1 MVKIRYTKEEKNLI
15 KRQWDDQDNVLIV
28 SGTTN
33 KEMAIRYGL
42 YVAKNKRSFRP
53 SKYIAFYEKDIIDSI
68 AEILFVFD
76 GVDFAHDL
84 YPGSHTS
91 FGRYFKLKSD
101 DPKHGNFMDILGID
115 NKRKTVFVLG
125 KVKYFGPIKN
135 DLKDKNGKKSHFIYG
150 QPRYT
155 TLKLLLSSSLT
166 SQLSGKSDKIAETMH
181 VQPSKA
187 EIKPTYEQE
196 NIIKRFG
203 EGKHLLIRAFAG
215 TGKTS
220 TLRMITQAYPKRR
233 FLYIVFNRAAAE
245 DARKYFSGN
254 VNVRTLHSLAFG
266 FMANRIDM
274 SNLVNNY
281 RIPTIAD
288 ILGINYDYARAVK
301 IIFDEFCYSNRMEID
316 TFDLDAI
323 DSVELSSIVK
333 IGIVSLGKALRY
345 AQQFYQKMETGKIP
359 VTHNFYLKQFQ
370 RLGIADSV
378 QYDAI
383 LLDEAQDSNLITY
396 DIVNMMKGQKV
407 VIGDRHQK
415 IYGFRNS
422 LDISNRFLSDKA
434 EEMPLTYSFRFHEG
448 IASLAN
454 NLLSTF
460 KEESTKIH
468 GTAPHKEVLNH
479 AIITRTNAKIVEV
492 IEGIMK
498 NTNWKTIRDP
508 KELFKLPLSITK
520 LFTNRMI
527 DYTVPSE
534 LFFLDRF
541 KNIDDLENYA
551 KNMNDIEMM
560 SAISIAKHK
569 SSVIEKCFQ
578 KAMTQFSLKDAQVY
592 LTTAH
597 TSKGLEWDEVYLT
610 DDYPNILKEIGKA
623 GGIPRFIY
631 AQNKGTSFEIGQIV
645 EEINL
650 LYVAVTRARESAD
663 LRDIE
668 DGDTLFGGNMS
679 KIIEKTEQNMAIPP
693 DAHKGSK

>member
-1 MVKIRYTKEEKNLI
+1 MIRYTKEAKNLI
-15 KRQWDDQDNVLIV
+15 KRQWDDQDNVIIV
-28 SGTTN
+28 SGIKN
-33 KEMAIRYGL
+33 KETAIRYGL
-42 YVAKNKRSFRP
+42 YVCKNKKSFRP
-53 SKYIAFYEKDIIDSI
+53 SKYIAFYDRGIIGSMAQII
-68 AEILFVFD
+68 AVFD

-84 YPGSHTS
+84 YPGSQTS
-91 FGRYFKLKSD
+91 FGRYVKLKSD
-101 DPKHGNFMDILGID
+101 DPKHGNFRDILGID
-115 NKRKTVFVLG
+115 DHRKTVFILG
-125 KVKYFGPIKN
+125 KVRSFGPIKN
-135 DLKDKNGKKSHFIYG
+135 DLKDKNGKKSHFVYG

-155 TLKLLLSSSLT
+155 TLKLILSSSFT
-166 SQLSGKSDKIAETMH
+166 SQLAGRSDKVNETVYA
-181 VQPSKA
+181 VQPSDG

-196 NIIKRFG
+196 DIIKRFG
-203 EGKHLLIRAFAG
+203 GGKNLLIRAFAG

-220 TLRMITQAYPKRR
+220 TLRMIAQAYPKRR

-245 DARKYFSGN
+245 DARKHFGSN

-266 FMANRIDM
+266 FMANRMDM
-274 SNLVNNY
+274 SNLVSNY

-288 ILGINYDYARAVK
+288 ILGVNYDYARSVR
-301 IIFDEFCYSNRMEID
+301 IIFDEFCYGSRMEIED
-316 TFDLDAI
+316 IDLDVF
-323 DSVELSSIVK
+323 DSMELSSLVK
-333 IGIVSLGKALRY
+333 TGAVSLGKALRY
-345 AQQFYQKMETGKIP
+345 AWQFYQKMEAGKIP

-396 DIVNMMKGQKV
+396 DIVNRMKGQKV

-422 LDISNRFLSDKA
+422 LDISGRFLSDKA

-454 NLLSTF
+454 NLLSAF

-492 IEGIMK
+492 IEEIMK
-498 NTNWKTIRDP
+498 NTNWKTVRDP

-520 LFTNRMI
+520 LFTNKRI
-527 DYTVPSE
+527 DYAVPSE
-534 LFFLDRF
+534 LFFLERF
-541 KNIDDLENYA
+541 KNTDDLENYA
-551 KNMNDIEMM
+551 KHMNDIELM

-569 SSVIEKCFQ
+569 SSVIEKCFR
-578 KAMTQFSLKDAQVY
+578 KAIEQFSLKDADLY

-597 TSKGLEWDEVYLT
+597 TSKGLEWDGVYLS

-631 AQNKGTSFEIGQIV
+631 MQNKGTSRDIGQIV

-650 LYVAVTRARESAD
+650 LYVAVTRARERAD

-668 DGDTLFGGNMS
+668 DGDTLFGGNMR
-679 KIIEKTEQNMAIPP
+679 KIIEKTEQNTISPP
-693 DAHKGSK
+693 DAHRGPK